1 MSDFVLVLLVKG
13 REPFTERWLEYMSKI
28 NFKYKIAIGN
38 GNKKSDKYIKKL
50 INKKKYSN
58 LNIEYYSYNNKNYK
72 DYYYM
77 MYDVVRKQKKT
88 KFIKFCDNDDFILPF
103 QLENLIKLIKKD
115 KKSISIGDRCMWF
128 SLIGNKIYNKK
139 IHFWPDNFYRLSESF
154 NIKDVKKIF
163 IEFQES
169 FYNIFKK
176 KYILQILKE
185 IHEIN
190 FSDLEIRDFYL
201 KLRLMAFGKTKFYNQ
216 ISYVRQ
222 HGTSE
227 TSVNNF
233 LYTRNFTTR
242 NISGDVNNL
251 KKYLFKNIKINTLS
265 KNLIKDEIDKG
276 YVNYLNN
283 VVSHNLRAIN
293 KKKLF
298 VFKEFLN
305 KKFPT
310 ILNLIRKTQYFKDNF
325 LIQKKYYKD
334 FDKFKIELKFIQIFL
349 KKN

>member
-139 IHFWPDNFYRLSESF
+139 FCVGGSTKSYTSLKDLTIVCEKVTGNKIKFKRQKKTSIYDIPYYLTDNS
-154 NIKDVKKIF
+154 
-163 IEFQES
+163 
-169 FYNIFKK
+169 
-176 KYILQILKE
+176 YIT
-185 IHEIN
+185 
-190 FSDLEIRDFYL
+190 
-201 KLRLMAFGKTKFYNQ
+201 KTYKW
-216 ISYVRQ
+216 SP
-222 HGTSE
+222 
-227 TSVNNF
+227 
-233 LYTRNFTTR
+233 
-242 NISGDVNNL
+242 
-251 KKYLFKNIKINTLS
+251 KKNIMNIVKDTYKWLIEN
-265 KNLIKDEIDKG
+265 KKELIK
-276 YVNYLNN
+276 
-283 VVSHNLRAIN
+283 
-293 KKKLF
+293 
-298 VFKEFLN
+298 
-305 KKFPT
+305 T
-310 ILNLIRKTQYFKDNF
+310 
-325 LIQKKYYKD
+325 
-334 FDKFKIELKFIQIFL
+334 
-349 KKN
+349 